1 MKHIRSVIPAE
12 KKASVLMEK
21 MLDLRALLC
30 KHQTYRGKGGKFDFF
45 LILMSDRLGYN
56 YNPWILFLAKYLFNS
71 EKNTNNEIPLKSSF
85 LAANYCTSLRAS
97 RAKTNHYL
105 VF

>member
-1 MKHIRSVIPAE
+1 M
-12 KKASVLMEK
+12 
-21 MLDLRALLC
+21 DLRALLC
-30 KHQTYRGKGGKFDFF
+30 KNQTYRGEGWKFDFF
-45 LILMSDRLGYN
+45 LILMLDRLGYN
-56 YNPWILFLAKYLFNS
+56 SNHWIRFLEKYLFIS
-71 EKNTNNEIPLKSSF
+71 EKNTNNEILLKLSF